1 MPLKSTFLAF
11 KKKWYKL
18 PKLGG
23 GGGGGGN
30 SGNAQKK
37 IFSYRMASL
46 KVGVAGPNVPKMLA
60 LPELIVFRIVQ
71 GFFLNWDSQVS
82 VGK

>member
-30 SGNAQKK
+30 LGNAQKK
-37 IFSYRMASL
+37 TFFFPWGLPLGKTMQDDNCVLATIQHIFNFSQMYFRM
-46 KVGVAGPNVPKMLA
+46 
-60 LPELIVFRIVQ
+60 IQ
-71 GFFLNWDSQVS
+71 
-82 VGK
+82 